1 MFCKR
6 SKPLVF
12 LTISF
17 ILMTTG
23 DGCARAG
30 AAAVER
36 LAVMPIENLSS
47 DAQLDWS
54 SHASA
59 AVVVYDL
66 AGARKIFAKRV
77 GSLSGAQSMQAS
89 RLLEGYFFVRSGR
102 IGIRATIE
110 DLESKKAVESW
121 EIDGPAAGGFLPLA
135 NQLARNL
142 SSEART
148 FGTNQENAFRFF
160 GEAMAAPDSKNA
172 EQVLQQSTDADPG
185 FAAAYVE
192 QAKLLAETGDRE
204 GARRVAEAGEKAR
217 LDPIERAD
225 LKYAAA
231 SASGDAGDRMQALE
245 LLTAATPTN
254 ANIFRELG
262 ETRFARRQFQQ
273 AAMEYRVSASLDPAE
288 PRNWNELGYALAW
301 TKDLKGA
308 RAALAEYQK
317 LAPGDVNALDSQG
330 EVSYMLGDFQSAGAY
345 FERAAAKNPQ
355 EWVKAA
361 EARLMMGDLKG
372 ADALFAKFLRPGAN
386 AQLQMAQWEYLSGRR
401 KSGMARMEKL
411 AQGSSGDFQSVVLS
425 QLSIWKLDVGETK
438 AAADLAAQAATK
450 AQSPQAQGISG
461 MCADIASGSTG
472 SGSKLADAL
481 ALLFAGKLR
490 ETLPLLQAV
499 YSETSPSPNGQ
510 VRALLA
516 WTYVETDAV
525 DKAAPLL
532 DVYPLPLPSSD
543 PLFVSLILRDFWF
556 ARGRILEQEGKR
568 DEAKKS
574 FERYMLFRG
583 RDQFGTTN

>member
-6 SKPLVF
+6 AKPLVF

-17 ILMTTG
+17 ILIATG
-23 DGCARAG
+23 NGCARAG

-54 SHASA
+54 SRASA

-66 AGARKIFAKRV
+66 AGARKIFAKQV
-77 GSLSGAQSMQAS
+77 GSLSEAQSMQAS
-89 RLLEGYFFVRSGR
+89 RLLEGYFFVRNGR

-110 DLESKKAVESW
+110 DLEGKKAVQSW
-121 EIDGPAAGGFLPLA
+121 EVDGPAAGGFLPLA

-142 SSEART
+142 SSDART
-148 FGTNQENAFRFF
+148 FGTSQENAFRFF
-160 GEAMAAPDSKNA
+160 GGAMATRDPKNA
-172 EQVLQQSTDADPG
+172 EQALQQSADADPG

-231 SASGDAGDRMQALE
+231 STSGDTGNRMQALE
-245 LLTAATPTN
+245 SLAAATPAD

-262 ETRFARRQFQQ
+262 EIRFGRREFQK
-273 AAMEYRVSASLDPAE
+273 AVMEYRAAVSLE
-288 PRNWNELGYALAW
+288 PGNPQIWNQLGYALAW

-308 RAALAEYQK
+308 REALAEYQK

-330 EVSYMLGDFQSAGAY
+330 EVSYMLGDFQSAAGY

-355 EWVKAA
+355 EWGKAA

-372 ADALFAKFLRPGAN
+372 ADALFAKSVRPGAN
-386 AQLQMAQWEYLSGRR
+386 AQIQMAQWEYLTGRR
-401 KSGMARMEKL
+401 KAGVFNMERL
-411 AQGSSGDFQSVVLS
+411 APALTGDLLSLGLS
-425 QLSIWKLDVGETK
+425 QLAIWKLESGDGK
-438 AAADLAAQAATK
+438 AATEWANEASARSQNPQVRGVSAAIQFLADGNAA
-450 AQSPQAQGISG
+450 S
-461 MCADIASGSTG
+461 
-472 SGSKLADAL
+472 SGSKMVDAYALMLAKRYREAVPLLQVEYGESNPSTDWQVRTLL
-481 ALLFAGKLR
+481 AWAYVETGEMDRAAGLV
-490 ETLPLLQAV
+490 TPFPLPLLSAESV
-499 YSETSPSPNGQ
+499 F
-510 VRALLA
+510 
-516 WTYVETDAV
+516 
-525 DKAAPLL
+525 
-532 DVYPLPLPSSD
+532 SSVIF
-543 PLFVSLILRDFWF
+543 PRYLFVRSAVL
-556 ARGRILEQEGKR
+556 QNQGKI
-568 DEAKKS
+568 DEARKS
-574 FERYMLFRG
+574 YQMPDREPRPL
-583 RDQFGTTN
+583 